1 MDKRVRLPI
10 RPPHSDAKRVN
21 VAKYTAEELR
31 ALPDYVVR
39 YLAPMQC
46 MEEVRA
52 EAIRRYMS
60 QNRQNCDTSA
70 ERVPEAA

>member
-1 MDKRVRLPI
+1 
-10 RPPHSDAKRVN
+10 

-31 ALPDYVVR
+31 AMPDYVVR

-52 EAIRRYMS
+52 EAARRYVS
-60 QNRQNCDTSA
+60 QNRPNCDTSK